1 MNVNQ
6 TLGSLALDL
15 RRVAQGYFRGSEI
28 MAERFA
34 EEAKVRKEE
43 LRDINLKPYLRNL
56 LSKMDD
62 ILKQND
68 HKKLAEDALMYSILF
83 QNAAVKGKV

>member
-15 RRVAQGYFRGSEI
+15 RRVAQGYYRGSEA
-28 MAERFA
+28 MAARFA
-34 EEAKVRKEE
+34 EEAKARKEE
-43 LRDINLKPYLRNL
+43 LKNISLKPYLRNL
-56 LSKMDD
+56 LLKMDEVLMQD
-62 ILKQND
+62 D

-83 QNAAVKGKV
+83 QNAAKEKS

>member
-28 MAERFA
+28 MAARFA
-34 EEAKVRKEE
+34 KEARARKEE
-43 LRDINLKPYLRNL
+43 LENADLKPYLQKL
-56 LSKMDD
+56 LSKLED
-62 ILKQND
+62 ILSEKD

-83 QNAAVKGKV
+83 QNAAVKGKI